1 MISIHDSLIERHLH
15 DYQCI
20 IIDIHWFTKIDKI
33 DFDLVSLVKILLSF
47 NETLLVLHYCCTHYR

>member
-33 DFDLVSLVKILLSF
+33 DLYLVSLVKIELSV
-47 NETLLVLHYCCTHYR
+47 NEMLFALHFCFSHHR